1 LTDGRTEEFIAYK
14 GKDGNYSIKIG
25 DNIYTA
31 IEGIIQLPNFLTEH
45 QSLEDYTTKAYVAA
59 EIAKAA
65 TEGKVDLTGYATETY
80 VDQKTAALVDS
91 APETLNTLNELA
103 VAINNHEDAYDA
115 LLETVGNKAEKEHT
129 HEQYLTEHQSL
140 EGYAKKTDLFSKSY
154 NDLTDKPAIPSIEG
168 LATEKYVD
176 DAIAAIQEPVEEVKS
191 TLTTTVLPK
200 VNKVDEIEP
209 TVGELK
215 AWVDNKNYLQD
226 IDLSKVEEDLRVLE
240 NNIGYVK
247 VDDKSFAEVIDET
260 FAKKTDIPT
269 KVSELENDANYTNE
283 TKVLELIENN
293 ASAKIGIDFV
303 TDITVGHL
311 KSGTF
316 ISKDK
321 TLQEILYN
329 ILVCNHD

>member
-1 LTDGRTEEFIAYK
+1 LTYTHQDGVIT
-14 GKDGNYSIKIG
+14 
-25 DNIYTA
+25 
-31 IEGIIQLPNFLTEH
+31 LPKYITEH
-45 QSLEDYTTKAYVAA
+45 QSLA
-59 EIAKAA
+59 
-65 TEGKVDLTGYATETY
+65 GYATELY
-80 VDQKTAALVDS
+80 VKNAIAE
-91 APETLNTLNELA
+91 AELA
-103 VAINNHEDAYDA
+103 GKEVDLSGYATKDFVTEEINKIEIPEAYNDTE
-115 LLETVGNKAEKEHT
+115 LRNLINGKAASDHT
-129 HEQYLTEHQSL
+129 H
-140 EGYAKKTDLFSKSY
+140 EGYAKTADLFSKDY
-154 NDLTDKPAIPSIEG
+154 NDLTNKPEIPSIEG
-168 LATEKYVD
+168 LASEDYVQAEIGKIKLPETDLSNYYDKEEVDSLIENIEHPTVSLDGYATEKYVD
-176 DAIAAIQEPVEEVKS
+176 DAIAAIQEPVEQVKT

-200 VNKVDEIEP
+200 VEKVDEIEP
-209 TVGELK
+209 TVSELK

-269 KVSELENDANYTNE
+269 KVSELENDTNYTNE

-293 ASAKIGIDFV
+293 ANTKIGIDFV